1 MSTLFDPTG
10 VIESDTISLSDRV
23 KEVSGARLAV
33 LNNTKWNS
41 SKLLRE
47 SVRELQE
54 VHDVKF
60 AEVNYYDKHHFSSD
74 AEPALLDQIAAE
86 NDLAITAIGDCGSC
100 TSSCVNDAI
109 QLEIRGIPSAVVV
122 TTEFQREATLQR
134 HARGMNDLEPIVITH
149 PISSLAAEHLRQRS
163 TEVAP
168 QALAIW
174 TTGHRP
180 ADASGGT
187 PNS

>member
-1 MSTLFDPTG
+1 MTTMFDPTG
-10 VIESDTISLSDRV
+10 AIQADSLSITDRV
-23 KEVSGARLAV
+23 SDLTGKRLAV

-47 SVRELQE
+47 SVRELE
-54 VHDVKF
+54 EEHGVKF
-60 AEVNYYDKHHFSSD
+60 GEVNFYDKHHFSSD
-74 AEPALLDQIAAE
+74 ADPELLDQIASK
-86 NDLAITAIGDCGSC
+86 NDIAITAIGDCGSC

-109 QLEIRGIPSAVVV
+109 QLESRGVPAAVIV
-122 TTEFQREATLQR
+122 TTEFEREATLQR
-134 HARGMNDLEPIVITH
+134 LARGMNDLEPIVITH

-168 QALAIW
+168 QAISIW

-180 ADASGGT
+180 A
-187 PNS
+187 

>member
-1 MSTLFDPTG
+1 MTTLYDPTG
-10 VIESDTISLSDRV
+10 VIESGTIPLTERV
-23 KEVSGARLAV
+23 EDVNGARLGV

-41 SKLLRE
+41 SKLLRG
-47 SVRELQE
+47 SVRELE
-54 VHDVKF
+54 ERHGVKF
-60 AEVNYYDKHHFSSD
+60 AEVNFYDKHHFSSD

-86 NDLAITAIGDCGSC
+86 NDIAMTAIGDCGSC

-109 QLEIRGIPSAVVV
+109 QLETRSVPSAVIV

-134 HARGMNDLEPIVITH
+134 LARGMSDLEPIVIAH
-149 PISSLAAEHLRQRS
+149 PISSLAAEQLVQRS
-163 TEVAP
+163 VEVAP

-180 ADASGGT
+180 G
-187 PNS
+187 

>member
-10 VIESDTISLSDRV
+10 AIEADVLTLSDRI
-23 KEVSGARLAV
+23 KNVSGARLAV

-47 SVRELQE
+47 SVRELE
-54 VHDVKF
+54 EIHGVKF
-60 AEVNYYDKHHFSSD
+60 AEVNHYDKHHFSCD

-109 QLEIRGIPSAVVV
+109 QLEQRGIPSAVIV
-122 TTEFQREATLQR
+122 TTEFEREATLQR
-134 HARGMNDLEPIVITH
+134 LARGMNGLEPIVITH

-168 QALAIW
+168 QALSIW
-174 TTGHRP
+174 TTGHRL
-180 ADASGGT
+180 ADAGQVDG
-187 PNS
+187 

>member
-1 MSTLFDPTG
+1 MTDLFDPTG
-10 VIESDTISLSDRV
+10 AVEADQLPITDRV
-23 KEVSGARLAV
+23 SDLAGKRLAV

-54 VHDVKF
+54 THGVEF
-60 AEVNYYDKHHFSSD
+60 AAVNFYDKHHFSSD
-74 AEPALLDQIAAE
+74 AEPELLDKIAAE
-86 NDLAITAIGDCGSC
+86 NDIAITAIGDCGSC

-109 QLEIRGIPSAVVV
+109 QLETRGVPSAVIV

-134 HARGMNDLEPIVITH
+134 LARGMNDLEPIVITH

-168 QALAIW
+168 QAVAIW
-174 TTGHRP
+174 TTGRRP
-180 ADASGGT
+180 A
-187 PNS
+187 

>member
-1 MSTLFDPTG
+1 MSNLFDPTG
-10 VIESDTISLSDRV
+10 VIESDTIALADRIQH
-23 KEVSGARLAV
+23 VSGARLAV

-41 SKLLRE
+41 STLLRE
-47 SVRELQE
+47 SVRELE
-54 VHDVKF
+54 EIHGVTF

-74 AEPALLDQIAAE
+74 AEPSLLDQIAAE

-109 QLEIRGIPSAVVV
+109 ALETRGIPSAVIV

-134 HARGMNDLEPIVITH
+134 MARGMDDLEPIIITH

-174 TTGHRP
+174 TTGQRP
-180 ADASGGT
+180 AGNGSQKV
-187 PNS
+187 

>member
-1 MSTLFDPTG
+1 MSNLFDPTG
-10 VIESDTISLSDRV
+10 VIESDTIALADRIQ
-23 KEVSGARLAV
+23 EVSGARLAV

-41 SKLLRE
+41 STLLRE
-47 SVRELQE
+47 SVRELE
-54 VHDVKF
+54 EIHGVTF

-74 AEPALLDQIAAE
+74 AEPSLLDQIAAE

-109 QLEIRGIPSAVVV
+109 ALETRGIPSAVIV
-122 TTEFQREATLQR
+122 TTEFRREATLQR
-134 HARGMNDLEPIVITH
+134 MARGMDDLEPIIITH

-174 TTGHRP
+174 TTGQRP
-180 ADASGGT
+180 AGNGSQKV
-187 PNS
+187 